1 MDLSDAI
8 FSDDYFF
15 IVGISALLTPELIDE
30 NYYIIDIDTTNLSEV
45 RKRIFPGRKI
55 IVFITND
62 LDYYALKHMADF
74 VFIDKKCRLNE
85 IPSCLLVKNSQYN
98 YRVKYSLSRREKEVL
113 SCMQQGLDAK
123 EIGRQLG
130 MTMKTFYTHRRSLI
144 FKLRQS
150 NRVSLYQNIA
160 RSELYKQN
168 TCEYS

>member
-1 MDLSDAI
+1 MNLSDSV

-15 IVGISALLTPELIDE
+15 IVGISALLTPGLIDE
-30 NYYIIDIDTTNLSEV
+30 NYSIIDIETTSLSEV
-45 RKRIFPGRKI
+45 RKHIFPGRKV

-85 IPSCLLVKNSQYN
+85 ILSGLLVKNSQYN

-113 SCMQQGLDAK
+113 SCMQKGLDVK
-123 EIGRQLG
+123 EISRQLG

-144 FKLRQS
+144 FKLQQG
-150 NRVSLYQNIA
+150 NRISLYQNIV
-160 RSELYKQN
+160 RSELYKQSVY
-168 TCEYS
+168 EYG